1 MATAIM
7 REATALSGYAAKAT
21 YAALFTT
28 VPTGTTA
35 GTEVTG
41 GTPAYARKA
50 LAWTGGPVDGTVTAS
65 VTFDVPTGVTVAGAG
80 LYDAL
85 TGGNY
90 LDGGAPTGG
99 SQAFAAQGTYTLTLT
114 YTQN

>member
-1 MATAIM
+1 M
-7 REATALSGYAAKAT
+7 REATALGGYAAKAT
-21 YAALFTT
+21 HAALFTT
-28 VPTGTTA
+28 APTGTTA

-50 LAWTGGPVDGTVTAS
+50 LAWTGGTVDGTVTAS
-65 VTFDVPTGVTVAGAG
+65 VTFDVPNGATILGAG

-90 LDGGAPTGG
+90 LDGGSVT
-99 SQAFAAQGTYTLTLT
+99 SQAFAAQGTYTLTIT